1 MIKSSVIDNERRTV
15 ELMIRLYCRSKEGNS
30 QLCGKCKELLE
41 YADSRL
47 SKCHFGENKPTCR
60 RCPVHCYRP
69 EMRRHMQDVM
79 RYAGPRMFFYH
90 PIIAIRHIFREL
102 RK

>member
-1 MIKSSVIDNERRTV
+1 ME
-15 ELMIRLYCRSKEGNS
+15 RLYKIFDLEPVYFDDQKSV
-30 QLCGKCKELLE
+30 KELLE

-47 SKCHFGENKPTCR
+47 SKCRFGENKPTCR

-69 EMRRHMQDVM
+69 EMRRQMQDVM
-79 RYAGPRMFFYH
+79 RYAGPRMFFHH
-90 PIIAIRHIFREL
+90 PIIAIRHISREL